1 MTITGTVQRG
11 SIVWMR
17 LHPQAGHEQSGYRP
31 AIVLSDGIID
41 PVNSSFAFVVPVT
54 NQSKGYPFEVAVPSG
69 IATAGSKTT
78 QSELTGVVL
87 TDQGKSLDLNARDAE
102 VVGRID
108 PASSFFM
115 QVITN
120 VRSILA

>member
-1 MTITGTVQRG
+1 MAIKGTVQRG

-31 AIVLSDGIID
+31 AIVLSDGMID
-41 PVNSSFAFVVPVT
+41 PDNSSFAFVVPVA
-54 NQSKGYPFEVAVPSG
+54 NQAKGYPFEVQVPSG
-69 IATAGSKTT
+69 IAISGSRTT

-87 TDQGKSLDLNARDAE
+87 TDQGKSLDLNARDTE
-102 VVGRID
+102 VVGHVD
-108 PASSFFM
+108 PTSSFYM
-115 QVITN
+115 HVITN

>member
-1 MTITGTVQRG
+1 MTITGTIQRG

-17 LHPQAGHEQSGYRP
+17 MHPQAGHEQSGYRP

-41 PVNSSFAFVVPVT
+41 PVNASFAFVVPIT
-54 NQSKGYPFEVAVPSG
+54 SQTKGYPFEVAIPGGILVSG
-69 IATAGSKTT
+69 IRLT

-115 QVITN
+115 RVITN

>member
-1 MTITGTVQRG
+1 MTITGAVQRG

-31 AIVLSDGIID
+31 AIVLSDGFID
-41 PVNSSFAFVVPVT
+41 PENSSFAFVVPVT
-54 NQSKGYPFEVAVPSG
+54 NQSKGYPFEVAVPAG
-69 IATAGSKTT
+69 IAISGSRTT

-87 TDQGKSLDLNARDAE
+87 TDQGKSLDLHARDAE
-102 VVGRID
+102 VVGQIN
-108 PASSFFM
+108 PASPFFM
-115 QVITN
+115 LVITN

>member
-1 MTITGTVQRG
+1 MAITGTVQRG

-17 LHPQAGHEQSGYRP
+17 LHPQAVHEQSGYRP

-69 IATAGSKTT
+69 IAISGSRTT

-102 VVGRID
+102 VVGQID
-108 PASSFFM
+108 PASTFFM
-115 QVITN
+115 HVITN

>member
-1 MTITGTVQRG
+1 MAITGNVQRG
-11 SIVWMR
+11 SVVWMR
-17 LHPQAGHEQSGYRP
+17 LHPQAAHEQAGYRP

-54 NQSKGYPFEVAVPSG
+54 NQAKGYPFEVPVPSG
-69 IATAGSKTT
+69 ISIFGQRTT

-87 TDQGKSLDLNARDAE
+87 TDQGKSLDLNARDVE
-102 VVGRID
+102 VVGQVD
-108 PASSFFM
+108 LDSTFYLH
-115 QVITN
+115 VITN

>member
-1 MTITGTVQRG
+1 MTITGTVHRG

-54 NQSKGYPFEVAVPSG
+54 NQSKDYPFEVAVPSG
-69 IATAGSKTT
+69 IVISGSRTT

-108 PASSFFM
+108 PTSSFFM
-115 QVITN
+115 HVITN

>member
-1 MTITGTVQRG
+1 MTITGTIQRG

-17 LHPQAGHEQSGYRP
+17 LHPQAGHEQSCYLP

-41 PVNSSFAFVVPVT
+41 PANSSFAFVVPVT
-54 NQSKGYPFEVAVPSG
+54 NHSKGYPFEVTVPSG
-69 IATAGSKTT
+69 IITSGSRTI

-102 VVGRID
+102 VVGEID

-115 QVITN
+115 HVITN